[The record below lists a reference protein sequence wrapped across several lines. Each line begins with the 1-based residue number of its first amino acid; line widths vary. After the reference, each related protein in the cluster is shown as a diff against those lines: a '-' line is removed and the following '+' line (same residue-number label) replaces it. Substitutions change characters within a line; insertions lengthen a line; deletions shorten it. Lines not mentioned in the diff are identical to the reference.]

1 MNTSNLNWDGMADTY
16 EGTFGRLAHPYVGD
30 VLPNGAT
37 VIAYYHGA
45 AEGFVLAYVLKGVS
59 KHEYVTWKYALAK
72 DGTDFRDGIL
82 CHNGHYFGSLM
93 AAVKDMSRRI
103 NGEDVEL
110 CETCNQRGSNG
121 GCACREI

>member
-1 MNTSNLNWDGMADTY
+1 MNTENLNWDGMADAY
-16 EGTFGRLAHPYVGD
+16 EGTFGRLDHPYVGD

-37 VIAYYHGA
+37 VIAYYHGK

-59 KHEYVTWKYALAK
+59 KHEYVTWKYALAE

-93 AAVKDMSRRI
+93 SAVKDMSHRV
-103 NGEDVEL
+103 GADAE
-110 CETCNQRGSNG
+110 
-121 GCACREI
+121 